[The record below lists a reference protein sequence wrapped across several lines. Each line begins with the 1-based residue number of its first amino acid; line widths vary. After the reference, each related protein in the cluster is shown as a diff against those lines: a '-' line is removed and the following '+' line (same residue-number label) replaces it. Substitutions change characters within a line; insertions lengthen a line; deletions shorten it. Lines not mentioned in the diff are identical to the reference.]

1 MSELEQTLREALEKE
16 DIHIEQQSDDSYMAT
31 WPSRYGGLDKTTG
44 CPNLLDSVTGPSLI
58 GVAIV
63 AIRRQKRIEYWRGKK
78 DALDQATHSL
88 HTLAQ
93 EVYKEP
99 LLKKPTDEEPEDG
112 PKQGE

>member
-1 MSELEQTLREALEKE
+1 MSELEQTLREALERE
-16 DIHIEQQSDDSYMAT
+16 DIHIEHQSDGSYLAT
-31 WPSRYGGLDKTTG
+31 WPSRYGGLDRT
-44 CPNLLDSVTGPSLI
+44 TGPSLI
-58 GVAIV
+58 GVAFV

-78 DALDQATHSL
+78 DALDQATRSL

-99 LLKKPTDEEPEDG
+99 LLKKPTDEEPENG